1 MTQATPTQELAA
13 KDLHGFE
20 WKFKH
25 IYRGNLVSILGS
37 SLSDFSCLFKFEW
50 GMLGT

>member
-1 MTQATPTQELAA
+1 MTPATPSQELAA

-25 IYRGNLVSILGS
+25 IYRGNFALIFVAL
-37 SLSDFSCLFKFEW
+37 FSFSNFSFIIKFSN
-50 GMLGT
+50 G